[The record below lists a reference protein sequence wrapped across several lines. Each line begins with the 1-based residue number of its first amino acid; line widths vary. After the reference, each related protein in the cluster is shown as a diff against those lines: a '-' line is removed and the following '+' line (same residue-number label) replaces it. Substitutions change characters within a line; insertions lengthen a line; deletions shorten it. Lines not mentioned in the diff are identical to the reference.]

1 MSDKRI
7 SVKVD
12 ARTTCR
18 IVRKLLDVMRDL
30 TNEVAGDC
38 GSPEPHLGMTI
49 CIGDD
54 QENHH
59 MNPIQVSA
67 TDGKRFTLTIAP
79 KNARGRPAQVDGA
92 PEWTSSDDEVC
103 EITPSD
109 DGMNCRVRCLQSG
122 TATITCDADAD
133 LGSGVVNLSQQCV
146 VTVTP
151 SNATDLGMAA
161 GDLEDD
167 E

>member
-1 MSDKRI
+1 MSKQI
-7 SVKVD
+7 NVKVD

-18 IVRKLLDVMRDL
+18 IVRKMLDAMRDL
-30 TNEVAGDC
+30 LNEVAGDC
-38 GSPEPHLGMTI
+38 GRPEPHLGMSITL
-49 CIGDD
+49 GDD
-54 QENHH
+54 QENHI
-59 MNPIQVSA
+59 MDPIQVSA

-92 PEWTSSDDEVC
+92 PEWTSSDESVC
-103 EITPSD
+103 EIAPSD
-109 DGMNCRVRCLQSG
+109 DGMSCRVRCLASG

-133 LGSGVVNLSQQCV
+133 LGAGVVSLSQQCV
-146 VTVTP
+146 VTVSP